1 MGQRCD
7 TVLHALMPSSKQSSR
22 KERTDP
28 EAMTSTKQ
36 RWVRRDK
43 KKRRRMAVHGRTT
56 KRLAA
61 HLQAFIRNTPFKP
74 RRRFKERAGTLRPR

>member
-56 KRLAA
+56 KRLVA
-61 HLQAFIRNTPFKP
+61 HLQGKAQDLHALRTPL
-74 RRRFKERAGTLRPR
+74 RRIDKSLSP